1 MLQQYIANQFEGA
14 LIQLK
19 NEINSYTHKE
29 NIWKLKGEIKNSGGT
44 LALHLIGNLR
54 HFIGSVLGNTGY
66 ARNREAEFSSVNIPT
81 AAIMKDIDEL
91 TYSVKLTIANLTQD
105 QLFGEYPLKD
115 GKPAKITVERL
126 VQLLGHLQYH
136 VGQINYHR
144 RILEAPV
151 SLPDGVER
159 LEKRNQV

>member
-1 MLQQYIANQFEGA
+1 MLQQYLAGQFESA

-54 HFIGSVLGNTGY
+54 HFIGAALGQTGFV
-66 ARNREAEFSSVNIPT
+66 RNREAEFNDRNVPS
-81 AAIMKDIDEL
+81 AEIMKNIDEL
-91 TYSVKLTIANLTQD
+91 AYMVKITVSNLTTE

-115 GKPAKITVERL
+115 GKPAKITSERL

-144 RILEAPV
+144 RMIDAPV
-151 SLPDGVER
+151 SLPDGVDA
-159 LEKRNQV
+159 LEKRV

>member
-1 MLQQYIANQFEGA
+1 MLQQYLADQFESA

-29 NIWKLKGEIKNSGGT
+29 NIWRLKGDIKNSGGT

-54 HFIGSVLGNTGY
+54 HFIGATLGNTGY
-66 ARNREAEFSSVNIPT
+66 VRQRDAEFNDRDVPSSE
-81 AAIMKDIDEL
+81 IMKNIDEL
-91 TYSVKLTIANLTQD
+91 TYSVKVIVGNLTQE

-115 GKPAKITVERL
+115 GKPAKVTSERL
-126 VQLLGHLQYH
+126 IQLLAHLQYH

-144 RILEAPV
+144 RMLDAPV
-151 SLPDGVER
+151 SLSDGIDE
-159 LEKRNQV
+159 LEKRG